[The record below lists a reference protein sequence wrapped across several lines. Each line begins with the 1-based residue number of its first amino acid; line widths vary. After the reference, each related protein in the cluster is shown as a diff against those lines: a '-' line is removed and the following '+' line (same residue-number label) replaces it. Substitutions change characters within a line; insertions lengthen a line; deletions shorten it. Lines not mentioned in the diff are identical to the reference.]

1 MDQESLIHENLY
13 YDERSAGGI
22 VFRKEGEK
30 ILYLLIKTFANKRR
44 KTIFKFPKGHLNAGE
59 VLKQAA
65 LREVEEEGRVKS
77 EIVSKIGS
85 NDYIIWDK
93 LKKKKIIKKVTF
105 FLMEYKGE
113 SSLKYYD
120 SEVVLDRVWMTFE
133 EALGKLAYD
142 SEKIL
147 LRKAKFKLGG
157 ILKKGRWK

>member
-1 MDQESLIHENLY
+1 M
-13 YDERSAGGI
+13 
-22 VFRKEGEK
+22 
-30 ILYLLIKTFANKRR
+30 
-44 KTIFKFPKGHLNAGE
+44 
-59 VLKQAA
+59 
-65 LREVEEEGRVKS
+65 EEEGQVKS

-147 LRKAKFKLGG
+147 LRKVKFKLGG
-157 ILKKGRWK
+157 ILKKGR